1 MQSLQQDSVSKRS
14 SQLLVDEKI
23 DENRNNYDLQE
34 AMVEYFNVDAAS
46 ANKDRQSL
54 EDFLDLPIINAQQG
68 RFHQRKGR
76 VASKKK
82 SINIQQENK
91 MNIYQAEQM
100 KKQSV
105 EIQIKDLKKQQKR
118 ERQIFNAVYENFI
131 QKENLQLQEL
141 PLNQIDQNFV
151 QLKQQDS
158 NKNNQDT
165 ISAASS
171 KFIENSVD
179 DPYKSKQ
186 QNNYINDNDQI
197 EQKQYEKV
205 EDLRNLKLD
214 NIQHDAPLLTKKK
227 HLPPKSA
234 KSVKTMT
241 QDNEQAANSNI
252 DNQYNYS
259 YQYTIN
265 KISQIYNI
273 PISGVNNNQGLQ
285 KNKKKNQLLIKMT
298 PADINSRPN
307 SSGNISTLNTSEIQ
321 VKNNKNMNNLSQKSP
336 AYQQKAQ
343 EPLKI
348 VRKIP
353 GSSSSNSIQ
362 VNGKKNVLHSFFS
375 KNQINAQ
382 KIVHDTQQSSINSN
396 RQQPTSHGSLIKLL
410 QKDQYTTNYLSI
422 DSPTKQQHQQQ
433 LFNSK
438 AKQNANQKNILTTF
452 NKADLKINNVHP
464 IDSEFNKNANNLQDH
479 QKYNSAQTN
488 DILFTNIQQNSDDI
502 PKIKFT
508 SKNNFDES
516 INGEEHF
523 QQIEEIE
530 SNPTSITNLQQ
541 IANNKGNSN
550 SSSNNNNNNINN
562 NDNQNNFS
570 KKKDDDKSLQNKI
583 YQFYGTIREDEN
595 EDLDQTPMHG
605 NNIFAKINKKKREE
619 LDKQI
624 EEEIFEESQQIL
636 NMNLDIESSN
646 QAITPLNS
654 SALNSSNQIKNQQ
667 NIFIRPVKSK
677 FQRSS
682 PVTSPK
688 RSKRGKSVNSDNNTD
703 QSFSAQNGVFEESM
717 SMDSSMSSEFQF
729 QGGIVNCLQH
739 NPQKEQ
745 TPVRLSQNILDDLE
759 LIEENNTETE
769 DIKQS
774 SLTKDNLQKLI
785 QHQQLTDSQINKAQ
799 KQQQKEENKHEREYD
814 KMNQQE
820 KIAEINKIQK
830 DKELEKKK
838 FEEEEKQKLFLQQME
853 LERQRQMH
861 KECYQKLQKEKQ
873 LLIMD
878 KIDYEKL
885 RVQIQ
890 NTHHYKSKEEEQ
902 QYYKYHQYQL
912 TRLKQIENQIN
923 IKQKNLYDLEAQLS
937 YIDLTENNIF
947 KEIQFICNVI
957 GYDINKLNLPSQIKS
972 YINLDEEGSTPKTPQ
987 VFQKKP
993 SFIKP
998 YDKNNTSERIVS
1010 PKQKFII
1017 NSNSQIEQSSSALPV
1032 SLQQKPK
1039 VSSDILKEGWLYK
1052 KSPSIFKGWKMRYF
1066 VLTTSKI
1073 CYYKEAQKKRIRGCV
1088 NFKIAD
1094 AQIKDIDGDRFSIEI
1109 EGYKRKFELKSNSKL
1124 QSQEWVNLI
1133 NLVIEENSEIKKPII
1148 QTMKM
1153 GQYFK
1158 NDLITE
1164 HEFLEH
1170 IESGDI
1176 LLFETNN
1183 IAAKFQRKITGS
1195 KYDHVALCVK
1205 MQDEIR
1211 IFDSTSDDGV
1221 SLTEWKEYIFIND
1234 LYEKV
1239 TVRKLMN
1246 VDRQY
1251 IEENLYTFILEN
1263 IGKSYSFNF
1272 KKLISYCPKSN
1283 RDALGREKDP
1293 QEYFCSELVAKFLKN
1308 VDLLPQ
1314 DKAASSYWPISFSQ
1328 QKNLQLLLGASLGDE
1343 VTIILDKHRNKMKEK
1358 KKEIRSVSSIGKNN

>member
-1 MQSLQQDSVSKRS
+1 MQSLQQDSISKRS
-14 SQLLVDEKI
+14 SLQLVDEKI

-34 AMVEYFNVDAAS
+34 AMVEYFNADAAS
-46 ANKDRQSL
+46 SNKDRQSL
-54 EDFLDLPIINAQQG
+54 EDFLDLPIINSQQG

-76 VASKKK
+76 ITSKKK

-91 MNIYQAEQM
+91 INNYQAEQI

-118 ERQIFNAVYENFI
+118 ERQIFNAVYENFVH
-131 QKENLQLQEL
+131 KENQQLQDL
-141 PLNQIDQNFV
+141 PLSQIDQNFV
-151 QLKQQDS
+151 QLKQQD
-158 NKNNQDT
+158 NHKIQET

-171 KFIENSVD
+171 HFIESSID
-179 DPYKSKQ
+179 DPYKQKQ
-186 QNNYINDNDQI
+186 QNNYVNDNNQI

-214 NIQHDAPLLTKKK
+214 NIQHEAPLLTKKK
-227 HLPPKSA
+227 NLPPKSA
-234 KSVKTMT
+234 KSVKNMV
-241 QDNEQAANSNI
+241 QDNDQAIKQNM

-259 YQYTIN
+259 YQYTLN
-265 KISQIYNI
+265 KVSQIYNI
-273 PISGVNNNQGLQ
+273 PISTVNNNQGLQ
-285 KNKKKNQLLIKMT
+285 KNKKKNQLLIKMA

-307 SSGNISTLNTSEIQ
+307 SSGNISTLNISEIQ
-321 VKNNKNMNNLSQKSP
+321 VKNNKNINNLSQKSP
-336 AYQQKAQ
+336 VYQQKTQ
-343 EPLKI
+343 ETLKI
-348 VRKIP
+348 VRKVP
-353 GSSSSNSIQ
+353 GTSSSNNIQ
-362 VNGKKNVLHSFFS
+362 TNGKKNVLHSFFS

-382 KIVHDTQQSSINSN
+382 KLGNDAQNNYINAN
-396 RQQPTSHGSLIKLL
+396 KQPNSHGSLIKLL

-422 DSPTKQQHQQQ
+422 DSPTKQHQQQ
-433 LFNSK
+433 LFSSRV
-438 AKQNANQKNILTTF
+438 KQNTNQKNILTTL
-452 NKADLKINNVHP
+452 NKGDLKINPN
-464 IDSEFNKNANNLQDH
+464 DQEFSKKANNLQDH

-488 DILFTNIQQNSDDI
+488 DIIFSNIQPNNDDI

-508 SKNNFDES
+508 SKNNFDET
-516 INGEEHF
+516 INQEGDI
-523 QQIEEIE
+523 QEIE
-530 SNPTSITNLQQ
+530 DIESIPTSITNAQL
-541 IANNKGNSN
+541 IASNKSNNAN
-550 SSSNNNNNNINN
+550 SNNNNQNI
-562 NDNQNNFS
+562 FS
-570 KKKDDDKSLQNKI
+570 KKKEDDKSSLNKV

-624 EEEIFEESQQIL
+624 EEEIFEESQQIQNL
-636 NMNLDIESSN
+636 NLDIESSS

-654 SALNSSNQIKNQQ
+654 STLNNSNQIKNQQ

-677 FQRSS
+677 FQRLS

-739 NPQKEQ
+739 NPQKDQ
-745 TPVRLSQNILDDLE
+745 TPMRLSQNILDDLE

-769 DIKQS
+769 DIKKS

-785 QHQQLTDSQINKAQ
+785 LHQQLTDSQTNKMQ
-799 KQQQKEENKHEREYD
+799 NQQQKEENQHDKQYD
-814 KMNQQE
+814 KMNQSE

-830 DKELEKKK
+830 DKEIEKKK

-878 KIDYEKL
+878 KIDHEKL

-890 NTHHYKSKEEEQ
+890 NTHHYKNKEEEQ

-912 TRLKQIENQIN
+912 TRLKQIENQID
-923 IKQKNLYDLEAQLS
+923 IKQRNIYDLDAQLS
-937 YIDLTENNIF
+937 YIELTENNIF
-947 KEIQFICNVI
+947 KEIQFICSVI
-957 GYDINKLNLPSQIKS
+957 GYDINRLNLPSQIKS
-972 YINLDEEGSTPKTPQ
+972 YINLDDGGSTPKTPQ

-993 SFIKP
+993 SFIKQS
-998 YDKNNTSERIVS
+998 DKNTNSERIVS
-1010 PKQKFII
+1010 PKQKFIV
-1017 NSNSQIEQSSSALPV
+1017 NNNSQPDQSTIALPI
-1032 SLQQKPK
+1032 SIQHKSK
-1039 VSSDILKEGWLYK
+1039 SSSDILKEGWLYK

-1073 CYYKEAQKKRIRGCV
+1073 CYYKEAQKKRIRGCI

-1109 EGYKRKFELKSNSKL
+1109 DGYKRKFELKSNSKVS
-1124 QSQEWVNLI
+1124 SQEWVNLI

-1148 QTMKM
+1148 QTIKM
-1153 GQYFK
+1153 GHYFK
-1158 NDLITE
+1158 NDLMTE
-1164 HEFLEH
+1164 NEFLEY

-1239 TVRKLMN
+1239 TVRKLQN

-1328 QKNLQLLLGASLGDE
+1328 QKNLQLLLGAYLGDE
-1343 VTIILDKHRNKMKEK
+1343 VTIVLDKHRNKMKEK
-1358 KKEIRSVSSIGKNN
+1358 KKEIRSVSSMGKNN

>member
-1 MQSLQQDSVSKRS
+1 MQSLQQDSINKRS
-14 SQLLVDEKI
+14 SLQLVDEKI
-23 DENRNNYDLQE
+23 DENRSNYDLQE
-34 AMVEYFNVDAAS
+34 AMVEYFNADAAS
-46 ANKDRQSL
+46 TNKDRQSI
-54 EDFLDLPIINAQQG
+54 EDFLDLPIINSQQA
-68 RFHQRKGR
+68 RLHQRKGR

-82 SINIQQENK
+82 SINNIQQENK
-91 MNIYQAEQM
+91 ISNYQVEQI

-131 QKENLQLQEL
+131 QKENMQLQEL

-151 QLKQQDS
+151 QLKQQD
-158 NKNNQDT
+158 NQKNNQET

-171 KFIENSVD
+171 QYIENSVD
-179 DPYKSKQ
+179 DPYKLKQ
-186 QNNYINDNDQI
+186 QNNYINGNDQI

-214 NIQHDAPLLTKKK
+214 NFQHEAPLLTQKK

-234 KSVKTMT
+234 KSVKNMT
-241 QDNEQAANSNI
+241 QNNEQARKSNM

-259 YQYTIN
+259 YQYTLN
-265 KISQIYNI
+265 KVSQIYNI
-273 PISGVNNNQGLQ
+273 PINTVNDNQGLQ
-285 KNKKKNQLLIKMT
+285 KNKKKNQLLIKMA

-307 SSGNISTLNTSEIQ
+307 SSGNISSLNISEIQ
-321 VKNNKNMNNLSQKSP
+321 VKNNKNMSNLSQKSP
-336 AYQQKAQ
+336 VYQQKTQ

-348 VRKIP
+348 VRKVT
-353 GSSSSNSIQ
+353 GTSSSNNIQ
-362 VNGKKNVLHSFFS
+362 ANGKKNVLHSFFS

-382 KIVHDTQQSSINSN
+382 KLGHDAQQSYLNPN
-396 RQQPTSHGSLIKLL
+396 KQPTSHGSLIKLL
-410 QKDQYTTNYLSI
+410 QKDQYTTNCLSI
-422 DSPTKQQHQQQ
+422 DSPTKQHLQQQ
-433 LFNSK
+433 YIQK
-438 AKQNANQKNILTTF
+438 AKQSANQKNILTTV
-452 NKADLKINNVHP
+452 NKLDLKINTAPND
-464 IDSEFNKNANNLQDH
+464 IQLNKKANNQKDH

-488 DILFTNIQQNSDDI
+488 DILFSNIQPGSDDI
-502 PKIKFT
+502 PNIKFT

-516 INGEEHF
+516 VNEEGDF
-523 QQIEEIE
+523 QGFEEIE
-530 SNPTSITNLQQ
+530 SIPTRITDTQLL
-541 IANNKGNSN
+541 ANNKGNIN
-550 SSSNNNNNNINN
+550 NN
-562 NDNQNNFS
+562 NDNDNNNNSNQNIFS
-570 KKKDDDKSLQNKI
+570 KKKDDDKSSLNKI

-605 NNIFAKINKKKREE
+605 NNIFAKINQKKREE

-624 EEEIFEESQQIL
+624 EEEIFEEYLQIQ
-636 NMNLDIESSN
+636 NMNIDIESSN
-646 QAITPLNS
+646 QANTPLNA
-654 SALNSSNQIKNQQ
+654 SALNSSSQAK

-739 NPQKEQ
+739 NPQKDH
-745 TPVRLSQNILDDLE
+745 TPLRLSQNILDDLE

-769 DIKQS
+769 DIKKS
-774 SLTKDNLQKLI
+774 SLTKDNLQKLML
-785 QHQQLTDSQINKAQ
+785 HQQLTDSQINKAQ
-799 KQQQKEENKHEREYD
+799 NQQQKEENKHQKEYD

-830 DKELEKKK
+830 DKESEKKK

-853 LERQRQMH
+853 LERQKQMH

-873 LLIMD
+873 LLIME
-878 KIDYEKL
+878 KIDHEKL
-885 RVQIQ
+885 RMQIQ
-890 NTHHYKSKEEEQ
+890 STHHYKSKEEEQ

-912 TRLKQIENQIN
+912 ARLKQIENQIN
-923 IKQKNLYDLEAQLS
+923 QKQKNLYDLEAQLN
-937 YIDLTENNIF
+937 YIELTENNIF
-947 KEIQFICNVI
+947 KEIQFICSVI

-972 YINLDEEGSTPKTPQ
+972 YINLDEEGSTPKTPL

-993 SFIKP
+993 SFVKQS
-998 YDKNNTSERIVS
+998 DKNTTSERIAS
-1010 PKQKFII
+1010 PKQKFIV
-1017 NSNSQIEQSSSALPV
+1017 NNNSQPDQSAFSQPISI
-1032 SLQQKPK
+1032 QQKPK
-1039 VSSDILKEGWLYK
+1039 RLSDILKEGWMYK

-1073 CYYKEAQKKRIRGCV
+1073 CYYKEVQKKRIRGCV
-1088 NFKIAD
+1088 NFKMAD

-1109 EGYKRKFELKSNSKL
+1109 QGYKRKFELKSNSKVC
-1124 QSQEWVNLI
+1124 SQEWVNLI

-1148 QTMKM
+1148 QTLKM

-1195 KYDHVALCVK
+1195 KYDHVALCVR
-1205 MQDEIR
+1205 MQEEIR

-1221 SLTEWKEYIFIND
+1221 SLTEWKEYIYIND

-1239 TVRKLMN
+1239 TVRKLQN

-1272 KKLISYCPKSN
+1272 KKLISYCPKRN

-1343 VTIILDKHRNKMKEK
+1343 VTIVLDKHRNKMKEK
-1358 KKEIRSVSSIGKNN
+1358 KKEIRSVSSMGKNL